1 MSGLLETVALALTQ
15 LAAFLIF
22 IWLLKHFAMQ
32 PVLRLLDD
40 RREKIASEFNQI
52 AVSEKR
58 ISALKEEYEDR
69 LRKID
74 EEARKRST
82 EEVNRG
88 RRIAEEIVENARQEA
103 AAIVEKARAKLQLE
117 VDQARVRLKEEIVH
131 LTLDATERLLGEE
144 LDEAKHHHLVRSFVD
159 DLERQS

>member
-82 EEVNRG
+82 EEDNRG

-103 AAIVEKARAKLQLE
+103 AAIVEKARAKLQLI
-117 VDQARVRLKEEIVH
+117 QPAYHRL
-131 LTLDATERLLGEE
+131 R
-144 LDEAKHHHLVRSFVD
+144 
-159 DLERQS
+159 